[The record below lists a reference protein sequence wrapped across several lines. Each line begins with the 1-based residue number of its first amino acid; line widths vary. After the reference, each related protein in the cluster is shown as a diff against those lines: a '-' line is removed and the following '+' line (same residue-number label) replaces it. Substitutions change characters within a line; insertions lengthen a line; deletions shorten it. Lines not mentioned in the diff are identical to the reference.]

1 MSLTALLVLVI
12 VLAISFCLSAFVSSD
27 SITNRFT
34 ASSLDIALI
43 EENYDKLTEKQRSE
57 LIPNRT
63 LPKDPKVKNTDET
76 DAFVFLKITVPVG
89 SVTDVLEDGTRT
101 VKEAQEQFRIKTEQ
115 NKDSNNRDTDF
126 NTSPSGNNEYWIEL
140 PDFEEGTDHPGKTR
154 TYVFGYSVYL
164 KPDEVSETLF
174 DYVQLKNIVQYEVNA
189 NSTIKIN
196 VQAYGI
202 QADYLDGIEKD
213 SAGEKAVMTVSQ
225 LKEIF
230 SYINDTE

>member
-1 MSLTALLVLVI
+1 MSPTALLVLVI

-27 SITNRFT
+27 YVTNRFT
-34 ASSLDIALI
+34 TSSLDIALI

-140 PDFEEGTDHPGKTR
+140 PDFEEGTDHSGKTR

-213 SAGEKAVMTVSQ
+213 SAGEKAVMTASQ
-225 LKEIF
+225 LTQIF
-230 SYINDTE
+230 GYVNG